1 MRYIIEAGLLQ
12 AELLNRTL
20 VVPSFVYARA
30 CEYDMYVVS
39 SLPGVSVLIPFSEAP
54 FAQTMCLWSTR
65 VMP

>member
-20 VVPSFVYARA
+20 VIPSFVYARS
-30 CEYDMYVVS
+30 CEYNMYAMP
-39 SLPGVSVLIPFSEAP
+39 SLPGVSVLIPFSKAP
-54 FAQTMCLWSTR
+54 FAQTMCLWLTE